1 MFPFSLG
8 QSWAIDNVVVPLAS
22 GYGLTEEYKYLKSSI
37 SQYLTG
43 LCVYFLLREHI
54 HDRAGLPLWAKVAFA
69 LKNGSVWFHFVRSP
83 PQYSCMKLH
92 SLCLFLF
99 VVGEELE
106 KLGREAG
113 FTVAKH
119 YELGG
124 GLMGNLVATR

>member
-1 MFPFSLG
+1 MG
-8 QSWAIDNVVVPLAS
+8 
-22 GYGLTEEYKYLKSSI
+22 YKYSTIFPLFTLNHSTFF
-37 SQYLTG
+37 SQ
-43 LCVYFLLREHI
+43 
-54 HDRAGLPLWAKVAFA
+54 KVAFPA
-69 LKNGSVWFHFVRSP
+69 LKNGSAWSHFVSTP
-83 PQYSCMKLH
+83 PYSCMKLH